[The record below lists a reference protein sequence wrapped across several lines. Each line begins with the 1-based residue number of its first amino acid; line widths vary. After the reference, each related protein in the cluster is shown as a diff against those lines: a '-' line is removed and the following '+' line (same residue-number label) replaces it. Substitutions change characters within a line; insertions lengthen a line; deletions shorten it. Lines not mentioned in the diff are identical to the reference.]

1 MCKENLLTKF
11 TNEEFG
17 ELRVLTIDEEP
28 MFVGKELVEKLGYDI
43 SGTTS
48 YSKYIKKYCDE
59 EDFMKM
65 NNSNL
70 ELFGISDLGRKGGY
84 LVNESGMYSLILGSD
99 LPSAKNFKRWVT
111 KEVLPSIR
119 KHGAYIGENAD
130 ENYVNN
136 ELRFGN
142 KTTIKTFANSDPAVV
157 NKLYSEFKEYID
169 TEYKNNTDVRKSR
182 YSSVEKGL
190 TRLLENVSTNVD
202 NIGLCYNVQKLR
214 YEVLSDIK
222 ILGNRISGGKRAGLT
237 RKNNKLNKE
246 INSLKSDIEALK
258 PISFDEMVRVDNYAI
273 SKNDLNDS
281 CIDSM
286 TGKPKIC
293 STREYKGW
301 KYYFKKAMDEANIR
315 KLFSHIDWNK
325 PVEISYAV
333 TCHEKNDIGN
343 FIDALQDVVQD
354 YFHCDD
360 KKFLVGTQLIVG
372 IEPDKMKR
380 KTWLYF
386 RNVEEDNLY
395 VKNGVDA

>member
-1 MCKENLLTKF
+1 MLGYVTK
-11 TNEEFG
+11 NS
-17 ELRVLTIDEEP
+17 
-28 MFVGKELVEKLGYDI
+28 VGKEYAFKSRIDKVVENAEINMCLHGVNNYL
-43 SGTTS
+43 T
-48 YSKYIKKYCDE
+48 E
-59 EDFMKM
+59 EMVYDFM
-65 NNSNL
+65 L
-70 ELFGISDLGRKGGY
+70 EAHTEPCKR
-84 LVNESGMYSLILGSD
+84 
-99 LPSAKNFKRWVT
+99 FKKWLS

-130 ENYVNN
+130 ENYINN
-136 ELRFGN
+136 EMRFGN
-142 KTTIKTFANSDPAVV
+142 KTTIKTFANADPAIV
-157 NKLYSEFKEYID
+157 NKLYDEFKDYID

-190 TRLLENVSTNVD
+190 NRLLENMGTNVN
-202 NIGLCYNVQKLR
+202 NIGMCYNVQVLR
-214 YEVLSDIK
+214 NEVLSDIK
-222 ILGNRISGGKRAGLT
+222 TLGNRINGGKRAGLT

-246 INSLKSDIEALK
+246 INSLKNDIEALK
-258 PISFDEMVRVDNYAI
+258 PISFDDMVMVNNYAI

-281 CIDSM
+281 FIDST

-301 KYYFKKAMDEANIR
+301 KYYFKKAMDEANI
-315 KLFSHIDWNK
+315 KQLFSHIDWSK

-343 FIDALQDVVQD
+343 FIDALQDVIQD

-386 RNVEEDNLY
+386 RNVDENNYML
-395 VKNGVDA
+395 NGVVA